1 MKPTQA
7 SVDAVNAFL
16 QSSGINATPISP
28 AGDWLGFS
36 VPVSKANDIFDANF
50 SVYKHA
56 ATGEESIRTL
66 SYSIP
71 SSLQRHLDVV
81 HPTTTCVQRVLYLR
95 RLFNKFD
102 SRFVIGNGN
111 LPLKFTPLKKN
122 GTATN
127 ASGPQPADIPS
138 SCNSIVTPACIED
151 LYGIPIVLAT
161 QPSNQLAVAGYG
173 QQYAQQ
179 VELTV
184 RHLSLSAV
192 GYLRTAML
200 PPQSF
205 LATLRPDLNSGTT
218 FGLDTV
224 DGGSNPQ
231 RPGVYLEAV
240 SCLVRICVMLVV
252 NQVLDRTW
260 ISNILLV
267 LHRVSPSYLFHQVP
281 KTRTA

>member
-1 MKPTQA
+1 MSRSLAAPTTGNIFPRNRYTVAHLLAVTTTCHLLQVEAYVKPTQA
-7 SVDAVNAFL
+7 SVDAVNTFL
-16 QSSGINATPISP
+16 QSNGINATTLSP

-71 SSLQRHLDVV
+71 SSLQGHLDVV

-95 RLFNKFD
+95 RLFNQFVF
-102 SRFVIGNGN
+102 RFTIGNGT
-111 LPLKFTPLKKN
+111 LPLKLTPLKKN

-127 ASGPQPADIPS
+127 ASGPQPADVPS
-138 SCNSIVTPACIED
+138 SCNLVVTPACIED
-151 LYGIPIVLAT
+151 LYGIPTVLAT
-161 QPSNQLAVAGYG
+161 QSSNQLAVAGYG

-179 VELTV
+179 AELTV

-192 GYLRTAML
+192 GYLKIAML

-205 LATLRPDLNSGTT
+205 LATLRPDLDSDTT
-218 FGLDTV
+218 FSLDTI

-231 RPGVYLEAV
+231 GPGVYLEAV
-240 SCLVRICVMLVV
+240 S
-252 NQVLDRTW
+252 
-260 ISNILLV
+260 
-267 LHRVSPSYLFHQVP
+267 
-281 KTRTA
+281 